1 MLLLF
6 EIDIS
11 VCGSEVGHLS
21 MSSEACSE
29 FEEHMYGYENKTL

>member
-11 VCGSEVGHLS
+11 VCGSKVGHPA

-29 FEEHMYGYENKTL
+29 FKEHM